1 MVHGNQRYA
10 MNMLLGIGN
19 TLRRDDGIGC
29 VVAREFIH
37 PDWTTVDCGTAPENF
52 TAVVRRERPDILLLV
67 DAADMGLAPG
77 ELRRIPP
84 EKIEDVGIGT
94 HQLPLSHLIAYLA
107 PDAGEIVLVGIQ
119 PKTVADGEA
128 ISGEV
133 MDGARRLMGA
143 IRRGEIDRI
152 PLF

>member
-1 MVHGNQRYA
+1 
-10 MNMLLGIGN
+10 MNLLLGIGN

-29 VVAREFIH
+29 LVARQFTH
-37 PDWTTVDCGTAPENF
+37 PGWKAIDCGTAPENF
-52 TAVVRRERPDILLLV
+52 TAVVRRERPDILVLV

-84 EKIEDVGIGT
+84 DRIQDVGIGT

-107 PDAGEIVLVGIQ
+107 PDVKRIIFVGIQ
-119 PKTVADGEA
+119 PKTVVDGED

-133 MDGARRLMGA
+133 IEGARRLMDL
-143 IRRGEIDRI
+143 IHRRELERI
-152 PLF
+152 PVY

>member
-1 MVHGNQRYA
+1 MMTGNQRYA
-10 MNMLLGIGN
+10 MNLLLGIGN
-19 TLRRDDGIGC
+19 TLRCDDGIGC
-29 VVAREFIH
+29 LVARQFTH
-37 PDWTTVDCGTAPENF
+37 PVWKTLECGTAPENF
-52 TAVVRRERPDILLLV
+52 TAVVRRESPDILVLV

-77 ELRRIPP
+77 DIRRIPP

-107 PDAGEIVLVGIQ
+107 PDVRKIIFVGIQ

-133 MDGARRLMGA
+133 IEAAERLMA
-143 IRRGEIDRI
+143 HIRDDTLDRI
-152 PLF
+152 PLY